1 MQCSCSQHCGVLAA
15 LQCTLHFMQ
24 ALLACVMRD
33 DCCCRGTF
41 RDVNGRVYRP
51 DVVRLGSEE
60 ALSEEAR
67 QVRLHAE

>member
-1 MQCSCSQHCGVLAA
+1 LTVCTFALARCEA
-15 LQCTLHFMQ
+15 RAVC
-24 ALLACVMRD
+24 CCC
-33 DCCCRGTF
+33 CCCRGTF

-67 QVRLHAE
+67 QVGSRLWCVMLLYK